1 MFSKA
6 ASSKDALKA
15 SIDALRQIVTLY
27 DEQGLALPAV
37 HAATALEAA
46 CFALENDEIG
56 VGANIRTDA
65 WKHRPN

>member
-46 CFALENDEIG
+46 CFALENEEIG
-56 VGANIRTDA
+56 FGPDMGTDA
-65 WKHRPN
+65 WRGRPN